1 MKNLI
6 LKNFKKVFINSKLIS
21 YFTRIKKA
29 ILNNGFSRYIVETI
43 VPTFRFLSYILKNI
57 NKIYLFLIEKINL
70 KKLAPYSIVIILI
83 IFTAFVPEFF
93 NSSGINKKMINNKT
107 DDYST
112 NDPSI
117 DQILKKSFL
126 TNDSKKLGLDFQQV
140 ISLINLFEKSG
151 YNLEKVREGE
161 PVANFFLARFPEG
174 IGELENIEQR
184 KKIFIQILLPI
195 ILSENE
201 KIIEDRRKLTI
212 IMNRKSFTKDAAW
225 LDEKFQQYK
234 VKDNNVKELLIR
246 MDIIPPSIAIAQ
258 AAYESGWGTSRFAI
272 EGNALF
278 GQWGWKE
285 KKGMVP
291 ENRTE
296 DERHEVSKFN
306 QIRYAVSAYKNNLN
320 THAFYDEFRK
330 ERAHQR
336 KGRLTGS
343 ISGLKLINYLGK
355 YSVRGD
361 DYVLGLKKI
370 IEQNSL
376 KDFDKSNLL
385 IKKSN
390 SI

>member
-6 LKNFKKVFINSKLIS
+6 LKNFKKLFINSKLIF

-320 THAFYDEFRK
+320 THAYYDEFRK